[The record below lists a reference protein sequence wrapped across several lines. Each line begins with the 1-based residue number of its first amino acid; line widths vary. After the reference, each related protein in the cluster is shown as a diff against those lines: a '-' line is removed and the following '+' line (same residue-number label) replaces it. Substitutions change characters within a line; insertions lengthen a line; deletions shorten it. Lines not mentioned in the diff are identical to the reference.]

1 MYTDWPDGQHC
12 PATQVSNLQL
22 KKETRE
28 GAEGAGGGPG
38 RGGWG
43 AGRGGGRGVGAG
55 EKGQP
60 RWKELN

>member
-28 GAEGAGGGPG
+28 GAEGGGAEGGGV
-38 RGGWG
+38 W
-43 AGRGGGRGVGAG
+43 GAG